1 MAALQAQTTTSGT
14 TDLGGNGT
22 DLRVK
27 ALPCAGFKAPCD
39 LNHKEHKGKALLN
52 ALCVPNSNL
61 STCINSHVYRAFML
75 KTLPLIQEAVR
86 E

>member
-14 TDLGGNGT
+14 TDLEGNGT

-27 ALPCAGFKAPCD
+27 ALPCVGFRAPCD
-39 LNHKEHKGKALLN
+39 LNHKAHKEHKGKLFLM
-52 ALCVPNSNL
+52 LFVFPIQISQ
-61 STCINSHVYRAFML
+61 HVFYRAFKL
-75 KTLPLIQEAVR
+75 KTLPLFQEAVR